1 MIFADKIESKIFSL
15 DELLQRI
22 EFWRKLGDKIVFTNG
37 CFDILHEGHI
47 HLLASCSEFGE
58 RLIVGLNADSSI
70 NALKGPSRPI
80 NNQDSRVISNE
91 FKRKLTSIYKEEVA
105 DGINNLGVE
114 EQSIQQL
121 NP

>member
-1 MIFADKIESKIFSL
+1 MVL
-15 DELLQRI
+15 
-22 EFWRKLGDKIVFTNG
+22 
-37 CFDILHEGHI
+37 
-47 HLLASCSEFGE
+47 
-58 RLIVGLNADSSI
+58 
-70 NALKGPSRPI
+70 

-105 DGINNLGVE
+105 DGINNLVVE